1 MLYHNKNKNVEKQ
14 KRSFLMTKTQKIVTS
29 ILSLVLCVLFVVS
42 IVDTCELRKQTN
54 FDQDKMMEHVENIAG
69 NGTHSIF
76 HPEANEAGVDY
87 IVSVLDSYGL
97 AGWDTVTEP
106 AYLVQ
111 EFVEEG
117 LVVKK
122 DSFIHYQDFVL
133 KNVIVHIPANGANK
147 SGEAIMFMA
156 HTDSVPMGSG
166 ASDDSVACA
175 TMLEAIRYYLD
186 KMENGYTLENDLLF
200 CFVNGEEVGLFGSE
214 ALRGDEKFEGLGPHD
229 YAFKGF
235 DDVLN
240 RVRFV
245 TNLESRGTSG
255 TLIMFETAE
264 NNYNTVK
271 LFAETNRSL
280 FTCSIATF
288 VYANMPNS
296 TDFTTFKSIYQGLN
310 MANITG
316 GEDYHTQNDNVDN
329 VGSVYLS
336 QQAQIVDALIEQ
348 LGSYDLD
355 LLYEAEESAI
365 FFSYLNIS
373 TVVYNHATA
382 IVLAV
387 ICILLLLANIVCGML
402 KKQKRV
408 KNTAKAFVT
417 IVAALVLSAGVAY
430 ACYFIF
436 QWIAVLFGVIDMHM
450 VGTIMYS
457 NTAIVIGIGIL
468 ALAMTLIAAHFSCKW
483 LKIERKDMTRAFAYL
498 HAVLGIAVSF
508 ALADAS
514 YLFIFSGILLMA
526 LELLI
531 TLFPEKKIEKFHFD
545 LLVTALYFPIVIPV
559 IVLAT
564 SALGLS
570 MVYVYAAVFTLTLF
584 DLGVAMLPV
593 CRYLSV
599 RMLAKKIKAVSAAE
613 GALHV
618 LTVSLV
624 IFLCCSVVKTNAS
637 VNLQGKQNIVKLPYD
652 DALVY
657 VVDENGKAE
666 YRIYD
671 LNSVGALKKYS
682 PKMTF
687 ANDEYYVGEGE
698 KKNIEASILSAV
710 QDNVLT
716 VTKSNEGAFI
726 YLEIKS
732 EGATSFTIS
741 DEHFIG
747 TYDLTDDVYEIMIH
761 ENCTVTFNGG
771 AASISYKEVVIDYKP
786 LVPDEYANDENQLHF
801 NLWMTKTFEIQ

>member
-1 MLYHNKNKNVEKQ
+1 
-14 KRSFLMTKTQKIVTS
+14 
-29 ILSLVLCVLFVVS
+29 
-42 IVDTCELRKQTN
+42 
-54 FDQDKMMEHVENIAG
+54 
-69 NGTHSIF
+69 
-76 HPEANEAGVDY
+76 
-87 IVSVLDSYGL
+87 
-97 AGWDTVTEP
+97 
-106 AYLVQ
+106 
-111 EFVEEG
+111 
-117 LVVKK
+117 
-122 DSFIHYQDFVL
+122 
-133 KNVIVHIPANGANK
+133 
-147 SGEAIMFMA
+147 
-156 HTDSVPMGSG
+156 
-166 ASDDSVACA
+166 
-175 TMLEAIRYYLD
+175 MLEAIRYYLD
-186 KMENGYTLENDLLF
+186 KMENGYTIENDLLF

-214 ALRGDEKFEGLGPHD
+214 ALRGEEAFEGPGPHD

-235 DDVLN
+235 NDVLN
-240 RVRFV
+240 RVKFV

-271 LFAETNRSL
+271 LFSEANKSL

-316 GEDYHTQNDNVDN
+316 GEDYHTQNDNVEN

-336 QQAQIVDALIEQ
+336 QQAQIVDALIEK
-348 LGSYDLD
+348 LGNYELSDLYD
-355 LLYEAEESAI
+355 AEESAI

-373 TVVYNHATA
+373 TVVYNHVTA
-382 IVLAV
+382 IVLAA
-387 ICILLLLANIVCGML
+387 ICILLLLANIIFGIA

-408 KNTAKAFVT
+408 KNTAKAFIA
-417 IVAALVLSAGVAY
+417 IVAALALSAGVAY

-436 QWIAVLFGVIDMHM
+436 QWIAVLFGVIDVHM

-468 ALAMTLIAAHFSCKW
+468 ALAMTVIAAYFSCKW

-514 YLFIFSGILLMA
+514 YLFIFSGILLMVI
-526 LELLI
+526 ELLI
-531 TLFPEKKIEKFHFD
+531 TLFPEKQIEKFHFD

-570 MVYVYAAVFTLTLF
+570 MVYVYAAVFTLALF

-599 RMLAKKIKAVSAAE
+599 RMLAKKVKSVSSAE

-618 LTVSLV
+618 LAVSLV

-657 VVDENGKAE
+657 VVNEKGEAE

-682 PKMTF
+682 PDMKF
-687 ANDEYYVGEGE
+687 VNDEYYVGMGDE
-698 KKNIEASILSAV
+698 KNIALSILTTA

-716 VTKSNEGAFI
+716 VTKAVDRSFI

-741 DEHFIG
+741 DENFIG
-747 TYDLTDDVYEIMIH
+747 TYELTDDVYAIMLH

-771 AASISYKEVVIDYKP
+771 AASVSYKEVVHDYEP
-786 LVPDEYANDENQLHF
+786 LIPAEYANDEEQLHF
-801 NLWMTKTFEIQ
+801 NLWMTKTFVFE